1 MVARFNETKYV
12 SSSAIMTAL
21 GYYRTIVT
29 EDLYNITNA
38 LQDYELAI
46 VACTQLY
53 SLLAITTLPT
63 AVAASESPPP
73 TNEDE
78 QQQKQRQTTDGSL
91 IQFENSQFAWSLDA
105 DAEPILC
112 NINLALPHDDKLIG
126 ISGSIGG
133 GKTSFLYA
141 MLDEMYQTSGKVQ
154 RHPDWGK
161 TVAVSTQRPWLQT
174 GTVRDNICF
183 SQNYMSNNNDDKNIM
198 DGETWLETVIEGCG
212 LRADLDNFQDGLGV
226 NHFVG
231 ENGTSLSGGQK
242 ARVALA
248 RAIYAHANI
257 TCLDDP
263 LSALDPSAAATIF
276 RAIMGP
282 GGLARGP
289 GRTVIYV
296 TTNPELLAECDIVL
310 VVDNKTVSTGGQVAV
325 ATSPSMQTPNVMH
338 APRKLHLSNSI
349 LDEEKA
355 PLIED
360 AVRYFQEFGGGR
372 DMAAFRALTSLVS
385 RKKEGESDAEMLK
398 SGFEG
403 EEEGKEEEGGKGDG
417 EGEEKEENMG
427 VITGVKLRQRSHFQ
441 AMVYA
446 LGWWGLLTG
455 GTLMALAQACVFLW
469 QFVLQLWLD
478 SYRSPDQFH
487 ALKKSS
493 ICLMIPIFIFAVFG
507 ALVHFFSY
515 LVSSTR
521 MQSRCFHAVLHSPY
535 SFFSTNPVARI
546 HSTIAQDSQ
555 GSEYLFAI
563 AMARVWSF
571 GAQLIG
577 TVVVA
582 TIPMWQ
588 MIFLFVPLAIAFFII
603 ERVYSKSCLPMAELE
618 GSTQGPV
625 MATIASS
632 TTGVHIVRAFRNKA
646 AQNNLLFR
654 RLLDHRAAAQSVVYV
669 VSWLTFMADVAM
681 YDSIAIIVSIL
692 ITMIFEP
699 GPSSLGP
706 LVLSNVVSISG
717 VIGVAALQ
725 LSDAEISLTAL
736 QRLALFTEL
745 PDEVETVR
753 GTGTDN
759 DGEGNTERVLCHV
772 ITPPPKDWPSAG
784 RIEFRHVSAAYSLS
798 SPPALHN
805 VNLVIPAGTSCA
817 LVGGS
822 GSGKSTSFLA
832 LTGLIPV
839 VGGHIMIDG
848 IDTASISLRDLRAS
862 IAVVPQEPVIFS
874 GSLRSNL
881 DPHGTCTGGEEQLWH
896 ALQMVHM
903 EEAVREAGGL
913 DVDSTKS
920 RMSMGQ
926 KQLLCLAR
934 AMLRDST
941 VMLLD
946 EANASVDNETEGH
959 MTQVIANFAAGKI
972 TVGVESEPR
981 KRTVVE
987 VAHRLAGVMEMDQVC
1002 VLAGGK
1008 VVEIGPPKV
1017 LAHKKTGGAFYGL
1030 LQTQSGG
1037 RRSRK

>member
-1 MVARFNETKYV
+1 MVARFDDNKHV

-29 EDLYNITNA
+29 EDFYNITNA

-46 VACTQLY
+46 VACTQFY

-63 AVAASESPPP
+63 AAAASESPPP
-73 TNEDE
+73 TNEDC
-78 QQQKQRQTTDGSL
+78 QQQKQRQTKDGSL
-91 IQFENSQFAWSLDA
+91 IQLENSQFSWSLDA
-105 DAEPILC
+105 DAEPIFC
-112 NINLALPHDDKLIG
+112 NVNLALPHDDKLIG
-126 ISGSIGG
+126 ISGSIGS
-133 GKTSFLYA
+133 GKTSLLFA
-141 MLDEMYQTSGKVQ
+141 MLDEIHQTSGRMQ

-174 GTVRDNICF
+174 GTVRDNICY
-183 SQNYMSNNNDDKNIM
+183 SQNYMSNNNDNSNKNIM
-198 DGETWLETVIEGCG
+198 DDETWLESVIEGCG
-212 LRADLDNFQDGLGV
+212 LHTDLDNFPDGLGV
-226 NHFVG
+226 NHFIG

-263 LSALDPSAAATIF
+263 LCALDPSAAATIF
-276 RAIMGP
+276 RTIMGP

-289 GRTVIYV
+289 GRTVIFV
-296 TTNPELLAECDIVL
+296 TTNPEFLAECDIVL
-310 VVDNKTVSTGGQVAV
+310 VVDNKTVSAGGQLAG
-325 ATSPSMQTPNVMH
+325 ATSPSKQTPNVKH
-338 APRKLHLSNSI
+338 ASRKLRLSNTI
-349 LDEEKA
+349 LEEEKA
-355 PLIED
+355 PVIED

-372 DMAAFRALTSLVS
+372 SMAAFRALTSLVS
-385 RKKEGESDAEMLK
+385 RNKEGVSDAEMLK
-398 SGFEG
+398 SGSEG
-403 EEEGKEEEGGKGDG
+403 EEEGKGEG

-427 VITGVKLRQRSHFQ
+427 VITGVKLCQRSPFQ

-469 QFVLQLWLD
+469 QFVVQLWLD

-487 ALKKSS
+487 ALKRSS
-493 ICLMIPIFIFAVFG
+493 MCLMIPIFIFAVFG
-507 ALVHFFSY
+507 SLFHFFSY
-515 LVSSTR
+515 LFSSTR
-521 MQSRCFHAVLHSPY
+521 MQYRCFHAVLHSSY

-546 HSTIAQDSQ
+546 HSNIAQDSQ
-555 GSEYLFAI
+555 ESEYLFAI
-563 AMARVWSF
+563 SMADVWSF
-571 GAQLIG
+571 GAQLVG
-577 TVVVA
+577 TMVVA

-588 MIFLFVPLAIAFFII
+588 MIFFFVPLVIAFFII

-618 GSTQGPV
+618 GSTRGPV

-646 AQNNLLFR
+646 AQNNLLLR
-654 RLLDHRAAAQSVVYV
+654 SLLDHRAAAQSVVYV
-669 VSWLTFMADVAM
+669 ISWLTFMADVAM

-692 ITMIFEP
+692 VTMIFEP

-706 LVLSNVVSISG
+706 LVLSNIVSISG
-717 VIGVAALQ
+717 VIGIAALQ

-745 PDEVETVR
+745 PDEVEAVR
-753 GTGTDN
+753 GTD
-759 DGEGNTERVLCHV
+759 DEGARNTEKELRHV

-798 SPPALHN
+798 SPPVLLA

-839 VGGHIMIDG
+839 VGGHILIDG

-862 IAVVPQEPVIFS
+862 IAVVPQEPVLFS

-881 DPHGTCTGGEEQLWH
+881 DPHGTCKGGEAQLWH
-896 ALQMVHM
+896 ALHMVHM
-903 EEAVREAGGL
+903 DEAVREAGGL
-913 DVDSTKS
+913 DVDTTKS

-941 VMLLD
+941 VLLLD
-946 EANASVDNETEGH
+946 EANASVDTETECH
-959 MTQVIANFAAGKI
+959 MTQVIANFAAGKM
-972 TVGVESEPR
+972 TVGVGSEPR

-1002 VLAGGK
+1002 VLVRGR

-1017 LAHKKTGGAFYGL
+1017 LAHTKTGSGAFYGL

-1037 RRSRK
+1037 H